1 MSFGLDYVS
10 GPSVAAMK
18 AANVAFVC
26 RYVGYTDPALPQTKI
41 LTPEEAKANSQAG
54 IDLVSNYEWYKNRAL
69 EGYNSGVVDAHRA
82 AAEHAHCGGP
92 ADKPIYFSVDL
103 DTDGALVADYFKGIA
118 SVLSL
123 SRTAAYG
130 SYRVLKYLFDNNLI
144 TWGWQTYAWSYGAW
158 EPRAHIQQYSN
169 GQTLAGHSVD
179 YDRSI
184 KSDYG
189 QWRTHIMIDM
199 HTPGVTN
206 YFTLQADGSWLCQHP
221 GFDGKQKI
229 IAHGMLSFYQSF
241 GNAALCGLTF
251 LGLPVSN
258 EIAIAGLAGV
268 TRQHFERG
276 VLFYDPQHQLDRPPG
291 SGDVYLAHI
300 YGGPGQDP
308 RIVPLQS
315 QVNTL
320 NSQVDALTTQLASAP
335 SASVIPPEVQ
345 AKLDHYA
352 ETLQSINLL
361 SVALP

>member
-1 MSFGLDYVS
+1 MAFGLDYVT
-10 GPSVAAMK
+10 GPPIADMK
-18 AANVAFVC
+18 AAGVSFVC
-26 RYVGYTDPALPQTKI
+26 RYTGYFSGYDDTHIATPQGKC
-41 LTPEEAKANSQAG
+41 LTPGEAKANSESG
-54 IDLVSNYEWYKNRAL
+54 ISIVSNWEWD
-69 EGYNSGVVDAHRA
+69 GYTPLTGYDAGVWEAQEANKIHLA
-82 AAEHAHCGGP
+82 CGGP
-92 ADKPIYFSVDL
+92 ASRPIYFSVD
-103 DTDGALVADYFKGIA
+103 TDASGAQVAPYFQGVAKGIG
-118 SVLSL
+118 L

-320 NSQVDALTTQLASAP
+320 NSQVDALTTQ
-335 SASVIPPEVQ
+335 Q
-345 AKLDHYA
+345 K
-352 ETLQSINLL
+352 QRR
-361 SVALP
+361 

>member
-103 DTDGALVADYFKGIA
+103 DTDGALVAEYFKGIA

-130 SYRVLKYLFDNNLI
+130 SYRVLRALFDANAI